1 MMNVIITFYDSGYLW
16 FDYVDLFLWLIFLAD
31 YIVRLYSSQN
41 RWKYI
46 TTLWSFGQILII
58 FPPIVLFGLRT
69 QLYPSILISASRY
82 LRIIRISDVTAKFF
96 DIGENDVGRKLYNI
110 IISAIILL
118 YISSGIIMTIENY
131 YMAEPRNYFVYFYFI
146 VVTLATIGYG
156 DISPVTDAGQMFIT
170 SIIIFIIIMI
180 PKQTNE
186 LLRLLAMQSFYLRA
200 VYKKNQEIPH
210 IVIVGEVRL
219 PALKNFWGELFHE
232 DHGSQEKHA
241 VILQPKDPLSDM
253 EIFLND
259 QQYEGLLCFLAGN
272 AISSK
277 DLDRACL
284 SEWNACVLMTDKHI
298 RDALASDHKNILIG
312 LAMKKYVQDKIKSI
326 DLRLWMQL
334 IKPESKQHYYS
345 SANLVSKEDQLIITE
360 EIKMNLLAKS
370 CFSPGL
376 IALVSNL
383 ISSSSD
389 LKGWEEVWMSEYW
402 TGMGHEIY
410 WIQLNTKLEGKYF
423 KDIVKIIY
431 MKSKAI
437 VFGLELTCN
446 NKTIIRLN
454 PSNFKVSNIVDNNTH
469 VYVIWSDQLI
479 AETIEVIDMTKDEK
493 NMFYSSKLKKKGKED
508 KVLIGYEQLLNEE
521 DKNDDTSYNYK
532 GQGGDKAWEK
542 IK

>member
-1 MMNVIITFYDSGYLW
+1 
-16 FDYVDLFLWLIFLAD
+16 
-31 YIVRLYSSQN
+31 
-41 RWKYI
+41 
-46 TTLWSFGQILII
+46 
-58 FPPIVLFGLRT
+58 
-69 QLYPSILISASRY
+69 
-82 LRIIRISDVTAKFF
+82 
-96 DIGENDVGRKLYNI
+96 
-110 IISAIILL
+110 
-118 YISSGIIMTIENY
+118 MTIENY
-131 YMAEPRNYFVYFYFI
+131 YRDEPRSYFVYFYFI

-180 PKQTNE
+180 SKQTNE

-200 VYKKNQEIPH
+200 DYRKNQEIPH

-232 DHGSQEKHA
+232 DQGSQEKHA

-253 EIFLND
+253 EIFWND
-259 QQYEGLLCFLAGN
+259 QQYDGLLCYLAGN

-284 SEWNACVLMTDKHI
+284 SEWNACVLMTDKHT
-298 RDALASDHKNILIG
+298 RDALTSDHKNILTG
-312 LAMKKYVQDKIKSI
+312 LAMKKYVQDKMKSI
-326 DLRLWMQL
+326 DLSLWMQL

-345 SANLVSKEDQLIITE
+345 SANLVPKEDQLIITE

-389 LKGWEEVWMSEYW
+389 LECWEEVWMSEYW

-410 WIQLNTKLEGKYF
+410 RIQLNTKLEGKYF

-437 VFGLELTCN
+437 VFGHELTCN

-454 PSNFKVSNIVDNNTH
+454 PSNFKVSNT
-469 VYVIWSDQLI
+469 LI
-479 AETIEVIDMTKDEK
+479 TIHMYTWFDLI
-493 NMFYSSKLKKKGKED
+493 NSSLKPSK
-508 KVLIGYEQLLNEE
+508 
-521 DKNDDTSYNYK
+521 
-532 GQGGDKAWEK
+532 
-542 IK
+542 